1 MNIKDRLSFSDRIQ
15 MIIKL
20 VGSAEKLANNSG
32 MSARVIGQYLA
43 GKTDPTRK
51 KLIALATAASV
62 NIEWLATG
70 NGPIKKEDQERF
82 DLELIALIIGALDY
96 HETLLAEGLNNTEK
110 TIIILYI
117 YNLYYNVDLS
127 LDQTKFSIMD
137 TLKGVYNLFA
147 SFDGRL
153 DTEKSQEQAI
163 KIFTTIL
170 SESFSK
176 EGAKFAAEALIG
188 AKLQRHIK

>member
-1 MNIKDRLSFSDRIQ
+1 MDEDFKVRLKFAIGGESINSFAKKCGVRESLLRKYLTSPTLPGMN
-15 MIIKL
+15 
-20 VGSAEKLANNSG
+20 
-32 MSARVIGQYLA
+32 
-43 GKTDPTRK
+43 
-51 KLIALATAASV
+51 KLIAVARTANV

-70 NGPIKKEDQERF
+70 DGQKRKSDQERF
-82 DLELIALIIGALDY
+82 DLELIALIIGGLDY
-96 HETLLAEGLNNTEK
+96 HETSLAEKLNTTEK

-117 YNLYYNVDLS
+117 YNLYYGVDLS
-127 LDQTKFSIMD
+127 LHQAKFSLMD
-137 TLKGVYNLFA
+137 TLKGVYSLFA

-188 AKLQRHIK
+188 AKLQRHVK